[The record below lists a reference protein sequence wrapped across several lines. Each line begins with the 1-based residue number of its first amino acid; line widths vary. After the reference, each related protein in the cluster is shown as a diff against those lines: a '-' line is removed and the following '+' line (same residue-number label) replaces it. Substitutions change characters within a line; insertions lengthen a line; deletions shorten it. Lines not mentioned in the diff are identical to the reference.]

1 MASKKAPKGGAS
13 KKATPVAP
21 KPISAPKTPTSA
33 SKALIEAAPTYLA
46 QADIFREL
54 RADRKRRM
62 LEIDRKFHEDTNDE
76 LSDVDYYNLATLQ
89 MVIEDIDRN
98 IERLGGVE
106 MVDPALITDQ
116 RKAKETVIGILQ
128 KWRESK
134 KGGSSTLGSLQ
145 EAIMRMRG
153 PGGSMFTVE
162 VRREGEV
169 LDLGAAQVID
179 VPAVEEVSADGDD
192 PELAA

>member
-13 KKATPVAP
+13 KAIAP
-21 KPISAPKTPTSA
+21 KAPTEAAKKLIS
-33 SKALIEAAPTYLA
+33 AAPTYLA

-54 RADRKRRM
+54 RGDRKRRM

-98 IERLGGVE
+98 VERLGGVE
-106 MVDPALITDQ
+106 MVDAALITDQ

-134 KGGSSTLGSLQ
+134 KGGTSTLGSLQ
-145 EAIMRMRG
+145 EAILKMRG
-153 PGGSMFTVE
+153 AGGSMFTVE
-162 VRREGEV
+162 VRRDQGEV
-169 LDLGAAQVID
+169 IDLGAAQVVD
-179 VPAVEEVSADGDD
+179 VPAVPAEEVSEDGDD
-192 PELAA
+192 PEFPA